1 MSPVASVLHC
11 AVSPPRHVRSVC
23 LPCAAVCSF
32 EAAEADC
39 NAVLAFPQLAPE
51 NQAKALL
58 RRGTA
63 RIHKSEV
70 AAAAAD
76 FRQVLALEPNNRQ
89 AREELKVSGGG
100 GWKRHP
106 TYLQIAFSYSY
117 SCLFGI

>member
-1 MSPVASVLHC
+1 M
-11 AVSPPRHVRSVC
+11 
-23 LPCAAVCSF
+23 
-32 EAAEADC
+32 
-39 NAVLAFPQLAPE
+39 LAFPQLAPE

-100 GWKRHP
+100 GVETPPHVSSDSLLIQLFLLIW
-106 TYLQIAFSYSY
+106 YLKMINAPQ
-117 SCLFGI
+117 